1 MSTEPIDQSPGP
13 RPVQDPGPDR
23 KVIGIGMAAVVAV
36 VGWAALGEDSF
47 GDASATALRW
57 VLGNFAWL
65 FVTAA
70 DVFLVLC
77 VVIALS
83 RFGRIRLGADDS
95 EPEFTNLAW
104 IAMMFSA
111 GMGIGLMF
119 YGVGEPLQHY
129 LSPPPATGVEPG
141 TGAAARTAME
151 YSFFHWTLTPWA
163 IYGMAGL
170 ALAYSGFRKGR
181 GNTLSA
187 AFVPLLG
194 ERRARSWPGRSIDL
208 LAVFATVFGTATSLG
223 LGALQ
228 VAEGL
233 NITAGVKDSTA
244 TELIIIVSLSAAFVL
259 SAFSGLHKGVKW
271 LSTLNIVLA
280 AALMLFVFLLG
291 PTVYVL
297 DTIPASV
304 GGYLHQLL
312 PMASRTGAFSDRAW
326 LGAWTIFYWAWWL
339 SWAPF
344 VGTFI
349 ARISRGRTVR
359 EFLFGVL
366 LVPSGATVV
375 WFCVMGG
382 TAIRLDSTGA
392 ADLAGAVKDGAE
404 ASLFAMLDALPIGTV
419 TSYIAMLLVMTYF
432 VTSADSASLVMGSL
446 TSRGA
451 LNPPTWLVVAWGVL
465 MAAVAAVLLV
475 AGGLNSLQTATI
487 LVALPFVLVMLALC
501 WSLLKELREDPGAG
515 PARHHALHGV
525 GDAVRAMVGEAVGER
540 GAGTGAARHHR
551 LRRAAARSRT
561 EGDEERER
569 GEVRAGRG
577 ESGEE

>member
-1 MSTEPIDQSPGP
+1 MSTEKIIPDGPADSGPGS
-13 RPVQDPGPDR
+13 GPDGR
-23 KVIGIGMAAVVAV
+23 PDGKVIGIGIAAVVAV

-47 GDASATALRW
+47 DSASSTALKW
-57 VLGNFAWL
+57 VLANFAWL
-65 FVTAA
+65 FVVAA
-70 DVFLVLC
+70 DTFLVLC
-77 VVIALS
+77 LVIALS

-119 YGVGEPLQHY
+119 YGVGEPLTHF
-129 LSPPPATGVEPG
+129 LFPPPASGVAPG
-141 TGAAARTAME
+141 TGAAARTALE

-163 IYGMAGL
+163 IYGIAGL
-170 ALAYSGFRKGR
+170 ALAYAGFRKGR
-181 GNTLSA
+181 GNRLSS
-187 AFVPLLG
+187 AFVPLIG
-194 ERRARSWPGRSIDL
+194 ARRAASWPGRAIDL

-233 NITAGVKDSTA
+233 NLTMDVENTTA
-244 TELIIIVSLSAAFVL
+244 TQLIIIVSLSAAFVL

-280 AALMLFVFLLG
+280 GCLMLFVFLLG
-291 PTVYVL
+291 PTVYIL

-304 GGYLHQLL
+304 GGYLDQLL
-312 PMASRTGAFSDRAW
+312 PMASRTGAFTDREW

-349 ARISRGRTVR
+349 ARISRGRTIR
-359 EFLFGVL
+359 EFLVGVL

-382 TAIRLDSTGA
+382 TAIRLQSTGA
-392 ADLAGAVKDGAE
+392 ADLAGALKNGAE
-404 ASLFAMLDALPIGTV
+404 ASLFSMLEALPIGTV
-419 TSYIAMLLVMTYF
+419 TSVIAMLLVMTYF

-451 LNPPTWLVVAWGVL
+451 LHPPTWLVVTWGVL

-475 AGGLNSLQTATI
+475 AGGLSSLQTATI
-487 LVALPFVLVMLALC
+487 LVALPFVVVMLVLCFALV
-501 WSLLKELREDPGAG
+501 KELRQDPGAG
-515 PARHHALHGV
+515 PARHHALHGLR
-525 GDAVRAMVGEAVGER
+525 DAVRTLVGEAMTEQG
-540 GAGTGAARHHR
+540 GDRHHR
-551 LRRAAARSRT
+551 LRRAARSRS
-561 EGDEERER
+561 EGEPPE
-569 GEVRAGRG
+569 GGL
-577 ESGEE
+577 

>member
-1 MSTEPIDQSPGP
+1 MSTEKIIPDGP
-13 RPVQDPGPDR
+13 ADGGPDSGPDGR
-23 KVIGIGMAAVVAV
+23 PDGKVIGIGIAAVVAV

-47 GDASATALRW
+47 DSASSTALKW
-57 VLGNFAWL
+57 VLANFAWL
-65 FVTAA
+65 FVVAA
-70 DVFLVLC
+70 DTFLVLC
-77 VVIALS
+77 LVIALS

-119 YGVGEPLQHY
+119 YGVGEPLTHF
-129 LSPPPATGVEPG
+129 LFPPPASGVAPG
-141 TGAAARTAME
+141 TGAAARTALE

-163 IYGMAGL
+163 IYGIAGL
-170 ALAYSGFRKGR
+170 ALAYAGFRKGR
-181 GNTLSA
+181 GNRLSS
-187 AFVPLLG
+187 AFVPLIG
-194 ERRARSWPGRSIDL
+194 ARRAASWPGRAIDL

-233 NITAGVKDSTA
+233 NLTMDVENTTA
-244 TELIIIVSLSAAFVL
+244 TQLIIIVSLSAAFVL

-280 AALMLFVFLLG
+280 GCLMLFVFLLG
-291 PTVYVL
+291 PTVYIL

-304 GGYLHQLL
+304 GGYLDQLL
-312 PMASRTGAFSDRAW
+312 PMASRTGAFTDREW

-349 ARISRGRTVR
+349 ARISRGRTIR
-359 EFLFGVL
+359 EFLVGVL

-382 TAIRLDSTGA
+382 TAIRLQSTGA
-392 ADLAGAVKDGAE
+392 ADLAGALKNGAE
-404 ASLFAMLDALPIGTV
+404 ASLFSMLEALPIGTV
-419 TSYIAMLLVMTYF
+419 TSVIAMLLVMTYF
-432 VTSADSASLVMGSL
+432 ITSADSASLVMGSL

-451 LNPPTWLVVAWGVL
+451 LHPPTWLVVTWGVL

-475 AGGLNSLQTATI
+475 AGGLSSLQTATI
-487 LVALPFVLVMLALC
+487 LVALPFVVVMLVLC
-501 WSLLKELREDPGAG
+501 FALLKELREDPGAG
-515 PARHHALHGV
+515 PARHHALHGLR
-525 GDAVRAMVGEAVGER
+525 DAVRTLVGEAMTEQG
-540 GAGTGAARHHR
+540 GDRHHR
-551 LRRAAARSRT
+551 LRRAARSRS
-561 EGDEERER
+561 EGEPPE
-569 GEVRAGRG
+569 GGL
-577 ESGEE
+577 

>member
-1 MSTEPIDQSPGP
+1 MNERPSPGHVP
-13 RPVQDPGPDR
+13 ERHAPDTA
-23 KVIGIGMAAVVAV
+23 VIGIGVAAVVAV
-36 VGWAALGEDSF
+36 VGWAALGKDSF
-47 GDASATALRW
+47 DSASSSALSW
-57 VLGNFAWL
+57 VLNNFAWL
-65 FVTAA
+65 FVVAA
-70 DVFLVLC
+70 DTFLVLC

-119 YGVGEPLQHY
+119 YGVGEPLQHF
-129 LSPPPATGVEPG
+129 LDPPPGGGPAG

-163 IYGMAGL
+163 IYGIAGL
-170 ALAYSGFRKGR
+170 ALAYAGFRKGR
-181 GNTLSA
+181 GNRLSS

-194 ERRARSWPGRSIDL
+194 ERRAASWQGRAIDL

-233 NITAGVKDSTA
+233 NLTMGVEDSTA
-244 TELIIIVSLSAAFVL
+244 TELIIIAALSAAFVL

-280 AALMLFVFLLG
+280 AGLALFVFLLG

-312 PMASRTGAFSDRAW
+312 PMASRTGAFTDRDW

-349 ARISRGRTVR
+349 ARISRGRTIR
-359 EFLFGVL
+359 EFLVGVL

-382 TAIRLDSTGA
+382 TAIRLESTGE
-392 ADLAGAVKDGAE
+392 ADLATAVEDGAE
-404 ASLFAMLDALPIGTV
+404 ASLFAMLEALPLGTV
-419 TSYIAMLLVMTYF
+419 TSVLAMLLVMTYF

-446 TSRGA
+446 TSRGS
-451 LNPPTWLVVAWGVL
+451 LHPPTWLVVTWGVL

-475 AGGLNSLQTATI
+475 AGGLDSLQTATI
-487 LVALPFVLVMLALC
+487 LVALPFVVVMLVLC
-501 WSLLKELREDPGAG
+501 WALLKELREDPGAG
-515 PARHHALHGV
+515 PARHHALHGMR
-525 GDAVRAMVGEAVGER
+525 DAVRTLVGEAMTEQG
-540 GAGTGAARHHR
+540 GGSRHHR
-551 LRRAAARSRT
+551 LHRAARSRT
-561 EGDEERER
+561 DAEGDEPPR
-569 GEVRAGRG
+569 
-577 ESGEE
+577 SGGA

>member
-1 MSTEPIDQSPGP
+1 MSTEPIDQIPGQSP
-13 RPVQDPGPDR
+13 RPDA

-36 VGWAALGEDSF
+36 VGWAALGKDSF
-47 GDASATALRW
+47 DDATSSALGW
-57 VLGNFAWL
+57 VLSTFAWL

-77 VVIALS
+77 VVIAAS
-83 RFGRIRLGADDS
+83 RFGRIRLGSDDS

-129 LSPPPATGVEPG
+129 LAPPPATGVPPQS
-141 TGAAARTAME
+141 GAAARTAME

-163 IYGMAGL
+163 IYGIAGL
-170 ALAYSGFRKGR
+170 ALAYAGFRKGR

-187 AFVPLLG
+187 AFVPLMG
-194 ERRARSWPGRSIDL
+194 ERRARSWPGKAVDL

-233 NITAGVKDSTA
+233 NITLGVKDSTT

-259 SAFSGLHKGVKW
+259 SAFSGLNKGVKW

-312 PMASRTGAFSDRAW
+312 PMASRTGAFTDRTW
-326 LGAWTIFYWAWWL
+326 LGTWTIFYWAWWL

-349 ARISRGRTVR
+349 ARISHGRTVR
-359 EFLFGVL
+359 EFLIGVL
-366 LVPSGATVV
+366 LVPSGATVI

-392 ADLAGAVKDGAE
+392 ADLAGAVKGGPE

-419 TSYIAMLLVMTYF
+419 TSYLAMLLVMTYF

-451 LNPPTWLVVAWGVL
+451 LHPRTWLVVAWGVL

-475 AGGLNSLQTATI
+475 AGGLTSLQTGTI
-487 LVALPFVLVMLALC
+487 LVALPFVLVMLGLC
-501 WSLLKELREDPGAG
+501 WALLKELRTDPGAG
-515 PARHHALHGV
+515 PARHHAPHGV
-525 GDAVRAMVGEAVGER
+525 GDVVRTMVGDAP
-540 GAGTGAARHHR
+540 AGPGPSRHHR
-551 LRRAAARSRT
+551 LRRAARSRSGG
-561 EGDEERER
+561 EDEQER
-569 GEVRAGRG
+569 
-577 ESGEE
+577 

>member
-1 MSTEPIDQSPGP
+1 MSTEKI
-13 RPVQDPGPDR
+13 VPDGTPDG
-23 KVIGIGMAAVVAV
+23 KVIGIGVAAVAAV

-47 GDASATALRW
+47 DSASSSALKW
-57 VLGNFAWL
+57 VLANFAWL
-65 FVTAA
+65 FVVAA
-70 DVFLVLC
+70 DTFLVLC
-77 VVIALS
+77 LVIAFS

-119 YGVGEPLQHY
+119 YGVGEPLTHF
-129 LSPPPATGVEPG
+129 LFPPPASGVAPG
-141 TGAAARTAME
+141 TGAAARTALE

-163 IYGMAGL
+163 IYGIAGL
-170 ALAYSGFRKGR
+170 ALAYAGFRKGR
-181 GNTLSA
+181 GNRLSS
-187 AFVPLLG
+187 AFVPLMG
-194 ERRARSWPGRSIDL
+194 ARRADAWPGKAIDL

-233 NITAGVKDSTA
+233 NLTMDVENSTA
-244 TELIIIVSLSAAFVL
+244 TQLIIIVALSAAFVL

-280 AALMLFVFLLG
+280 GCLMLFVFLLG
-291 PTVYVL
+291 PTVYIL

-304 GGYLHQLL
+304 GGYLDQLL
-312 PMASRTGAFSDRAW
+312 PMASRTGAFTDREW

-349 ARISRGRTVR
+349 ARISRGRTIR
-359 EFLFGVL
+359 EFLVGVL

-382 TAIRLDSTGA
+382 TAIRLESTGA
-392 ADLAGAVKDGAE
+392 ADLATAMKDGAE
-404 ASLFAMLDALPIGTV
+404 ASLFAMLEALPIGTV
-419 TSYIAMLLVMTYF
+419 TSVLAMLLVMTYF
-432 VTSADSASLVMGSL
+432 ITSADSASLVMGSL

-451 LNPPTWLVVAWGVL
+451 LHPPTWLVVTWGVL

-475 AGGLNSLQTATI
+475 AGGLKSLQTATI
-487 LVALPFVLVMLALC
+487 LVALPFVVVMLVLCFAL
-501 WSLLKELREDPGAG
+501 LRELREDPGAG
-515 PARHHALHGV
+515 PARHHALHGLR
-525 GDAVRAMVGEAVGER
+525 DAVRALVGEAMDEKGGDRLQRSRQVEKAR
-540 GAGTGAARHHR
+540 TGAEPPPG
-551 LRRAAARSRT
+551 
-561 EGDEERER
+561 EG
-569 GEVRAGRG
+569 
-577 ESGEE
+577 

>member
-1 MSTEPIDQSPGP
+1 MSTDMNEGPSPDHVP
-13 RPVQDPGPDR
+13 ERHAPDAR
-23 KVIGIGMAAVVAV
+23 VIGIGVAAVVGV
-36 VGWAALGEDSF
+36 VAWAALGKDSF
-47 GDASATALRW
+47 DSASSAALSW
-57 VLGNFAWL
+57 VLSNFAWL
-65 FVTAA
+65 FVVAA
-70 DVFLVLC
+70 DAFLVLC
-77 VVIALS
+77 VVLALS

-119 YGVGEPLQHY
+119 YGVGEPLQHF
-129 LSPPPATGVEPG
+129 LTPPPGGGPAG

-163 IYGMAGL
+163 IYGIAGL
-170 ALAYSGFRKGR
+170 ALAYAGFRKGR
-181 GNTLSA
+181 GNRLSS

-194 ERRARSWPGRSIDL
+194 ERRAASWQGRAIDL

-233 NITAGVKDSTA
+233 NLTMGVEASTT
-244 TELIIIVSLSAAFVL
+244 TELIIIISLSAAFVL

-280 AALMLFVFLLG
+280 ACLALFVFLLG

-304 GGYLHQLL
+304 GGYLHELL
-312 PMASRTGAFSDRAW
+312 PMASRTGAFTDRDW

-349 ARISRGRTVR
+349 ARISRGRTIR
-359 EFLFGVL
+359 EFLVGVL

-382 TAIRLDSTGA
+382 TAIRLESTGE
-392 ADLAGAVKDGAE
+392 ADLATAVKDGAE
-404 ASLFAMLDALPIGTV
+404 ASLFAMLEALPLGTF
-419 TSYIAMLLVMTYF
+419 TSVVAMLLVMTYF

-446 TSRGA
+446 TSRGS
-451 LNPPTWLVVAWGVL
+451 LHPPTWLVVTWGVL

-487 LVALPFVLVMLALC
+487 LVALPFVVVMLLLC
-501 WSLLKELREDPGAG
+501 WALVRELREDPGAG
-515 PARHHALHGV
+515 PARHHALHGMR
-525 GDAVRAMVGEAVGER
+525 DAVRALVGEAMTEQGS
-540 GAGTGAARHHR
+540 GSRHHR
-551 LRRAAARSRT
+551 LRRAARSRT
-561 EGDEERER
+561 DAEGDEPPRD
-569 GEVRAGRG
+569 GGA
-577 ESGEE
+577 

>member
-1 MSTEPIDQSPGP
+1 MSTEEIIPDGVPG
-13 RPVQDPGPDR
+13 DGPDGR
-23 KVIGIGMAAVVAV
+23 PDGKVIGIGIAAVVAV

-47 GDASATALRW
+47 DSASSSALKW
-57 VLGNFAWL
+57 VLANFAWL
-65 FVTAA
+65 FVVAA
-70 DVFLVLC
+70 DTFLVLC
-77 VVIALS
+77 LVIALS

-119 YGVGEPLQHY
+119 YGVGEPLTHF
-129 LSPPPATGVEPG
+129 LFPPPASGVAPG
-141 TGAAARTAME
+141 TGAAARTALE

-163 IYGMAGL
+163 IYGIAGL
-170 ALAYSGFRKGR
+170 ALAYAGFRKGR
-181 GNTLSA
+181 GNRLSS
-187 AFVPLLG
+187 AFVPLMG
-194 ERRARSWPGRSIDL
+194 ARRAASWPGKAIDL

-233 NITAGVKDSTA
+233 NLTMDVENTTSTQ
-244 TELIIIVSLSAAFVL
+244 LIIIVSLSAAFVL

-280 AALMLFVFLLG
+280 ACLMLFVFLLG
-291 PTVYVL
+291 PTVYIL

-304 GGYLHQLL
+304 GGYLDQLL
-312 PMASRTGAFSDRAW
+312 PMASRTGAFTDREW

-349 ARISRGRTVR
+349 ARISRGRTIR
-359 EFLFGVL
+359 EFLVGVL

-382 TAIRLDSTGA
+382 TAIRLQSTGA
-392 ADLAGAVKDGAE
+392 ADLAGALKDGAE
-404 ASLFAMLDALPIGTV
+404 ASLFAMLEALPIGTV
-419 TSYIAMLLVMTYF
+419 TSVIAMLLVMTYF
-432 VTSADSASLVMGSL
+432 ITSADSASLVMGSL
-446 TSRGA
+446 TSRGS
-451 LNPPTWLVVAWGVL
+451 LHPPTWLVVTWGVL

-475 AGGLNSLQTATI
+475 AGGLSSLQTATI
-487 LVALPFVLVMLALC
+487 LVALPFVVVMLVLC
-501 WSLLKELREDPGAG
+501 FALLKELREDPGAG
-515 PARHHALHGV
+515 PARHHALHGLR
-525 GDAVRAMVGEAVGER
+525 DAVRALVGEAMTEQG
-540 GAGTGAARHHR
+540 GDRHHR
-551 LRRAAARSRT
+551 LRRAAQARS
-561 EGDEERER
+561 EGEPPE
-569 GEVRAGRG
+569 GGR
-577 ESGEE
+577 

>member
-1 MSTEPIDQSPGP
+1 MSTEPIEPTP
-13 RPVQDPGPDR
+13 RERHAPDA
-23 KVIGIGMAAVVAV
+23 KVIGIGVVAVVAV
-36 VGWAALGEDSF
+36 VAWAALGEDSF
-47 GDASATALRW
+47 DSASSTALQW
-57 VLGNFAWL
+57 VLSNFAWL
-65 FVTAA
+65 FVIAA
-70 DVFLVLC
+70 DTFLVLC

-119 YGVGEPLQHY
+119 YGVGEPLQHF
-129 LSPPPATGVEPG
+129 LSPPPASGVPAG

-163 IYGMAGL
+163 IYGIAGL
-170 ALAYSGFRKGR
+170 ALAYAGFRKGR
-181 GNTLSA
+181 GNRLSS
-187 AFVPLLG
+187 AFVPLMG
-194 ERRARSWPGRSIDL
+194 ARRANSWPGKAIDL

-233 NITAGVKDSTA
+233 NLTMGVENTTSTQ
-244 TELIIIVSLSAAFVL
+244 LIIIVSLSAAFVL

-280 AALMLFVFLLG
+280 ACLMLFVFLIG
-291 PTVYVL
+291 PTVYIL

-312 PMASRTGAFSDRAW
+312 PMASRTGAFTDRAW
-326 LGAWTIFYWAWWL
+326 LGTWTIFYWAWWL

-349 ARISRGRTVR
+349 ARISRGRTIR
-359 EFLFGVL
+359 EFLMGVL

-382 TAIRLDSTGA
+382 TAIRLESTGE
-392 ADLAGAVKDGAE
+392 ADLAATVEDGPE

-419 TSYIAMLLVMTYF
+419 TSVLAMILVMTYF
-432 VTSADSASLVMGSL
+432 ITSADSASLVMGSL
-446 TSRGA
+446 TSRGS
-451 LNPPTWLVVAWGVL
+451 LNPPTWLVVMWGVL

-475 AGGLNSLQTATI
+475 AGGLSSLQTATI
-487 LVALPFVLVMLALC
+487 LVALPFVVVMLTLC
-501 WSLLKELREDPGAG
+501 FALLKELREDPGAG
-515 PARHHALHGV
+515 PVRHHALHGV
-525 GDAVRAMVGEAVGER
+525 GDAVRTLVGEAMTEQG
-540 GAGTGAARHHR
+540 GGSSRHHR
-551 LRRAAARSRT
+551 LRRAAKART
-561 EGDEERER
+561 DAEEE
-569 GEVRAGRG
+569 
-577 ESGEE
+577 ES

>member
-1 MSTEPIDQSPGP
+1 MSTERTAREPGRNP
-13 RPVQDPGPDR
+13 RPDA
-23 KVIGIGMAAVVAV
+23 KVIGIGMAAVVGL
-36 VGWAALGEDSF
+36 VGWAALGKASF
-47 GDASATALRW
+47 DTASSTALGW
-57 VLGNFAWL
+57 VLANFAWL

-77 VVIALS
+77 LVIAVS

-95 EPEFTNLAW
+95 EPEFSNLAW

-119 YGVGEPLQHY
+119 YGVGEPLQHF
-129 LSPPPATGVEPG
+129 LSPPPATGVAAG
-141 TGAAARTAME
+141 TGDAARVALE
-151 YSFFHWTLTPWA
+151 YSFFHWTFVPWA
-163 IYGMAGL
+163 IYGIAGL
-170 ALAYSGFRKGR
+170 ALAYAGFRKGR

-194 ERRARSWPGRSIDL
+194 ERRAAAWPGRAIDL

-233 NITAGVKDSTA
+233 HLTAGVRASTA
-244 TELIIIVSLSAAFVL
+244 TELIIIATLSAAFVL

-280 AALMLFVFLLG
+280 AALAAFVFLLG
-291 PTVYVL
+291 PTVYIL
-297 DTIPASV
+297 DTVPAAL
-304 GGYLHQLL
+304 GGFLHDVV

-359 EFLFGVL
+359 EFLIGVL
-366 LVPSGATVV
+366 LVPSGATVI

-382 TAIRLDSTGA
+382 TAIRLESTGA
-392 ADLAGAVKDGAE
+392 ADLAGSVKAGAE

-419 TSYIAMLLVMTYF
+419 TSYLAMLLVMTYF

-475 AGGLNSLQTATI
+475 AGGLSSLQTATI
-487 LVALPFVLVMLALC
+487 LVALPFVLVMLGLC
-501 WSLLKELREDPGAG
+501 WALLKELRTDPGAG
-515 PARHHALHGV
+515 PARHPALHGV
-525 GDAVRAMVGEAVGER
+525 RDAVRAMVGEAITEQ
-540 GAGTGAARHHR
+540 GAARHHR
-551 LRRAAARSRT
+551 LRRAARSRT
-561 EGDEERER
+561 DKDED
-569 GEVRAGRG
+569 GGT
-577 ESGEE
+577 

>member
-1 MSTEPIDQSPGP
+1 MSTERTAREPGRNP
-13 RPVQDPGPDR
+13 RPDA
-23 KVIGIGMAAVVAV
+23 KVIGIGMAAVVGL
-36 VGWAALGEDSF
+36 VGWAALGKASF
-47 GDASATALRW
+47 DTASSTALGW
-57 VLGNFAWL
+57 VLANFAWL

-77 VVIALS
+77 LVIAVS

-95 EPEFTNLAW
+95 EPEFSNLAW

-119 YGVGEPLQHY
+119 YGVGEPLQHF
-129 LSPPPATGVEPG
+129 LSPPPATGVAAG
-141 TGAAARTAME
+141 TGDAARVALE
-151 YSFFHWTLTPWA
+151 YSFFHWTFVPWA
-163 IYGMAGL
+163 IYGIAGL
-170 ALAYSGFRKGR
+170 ALAYAGFRKGR

-194 ERRARSWPGRSIDL
+194 ERRAAAWPGRAIDL

-233 NITAGVKDSTA
+233 HLTAGVRASTA
-244 TELIIIVSLSAAFVL
+244 TELIIIATLSAAFVL

-280 AALMLFVFLLG
+280 AALAAFVFLLG
-291 PTVYVL
+291 PTVYIL
-297 DTIPASV
+297 DTIPASL
-304 GGYLHQLL
+304 GGFLHDVV

-359 EFLFGVL
+359 EFLVGVL
-366 LVPSGATVV
+366 LVPSGATVI

-382 TAIRLDSTGA
+382 TAIRLESTGA
-392 ADLAGAVKDGAE
+392 ADLAGSVKTGAE

-419 TSYIAMLLVMTYF
+419 TSYLAMLLVMTYF

-475 AGGLNSLQTATI
+475 AGGLSSLQTATI
-487 LVALPFVLVMLALC
+487 LVALPFVLVMLGLC
-501 WSLLKELREDPGAG
+501 WALLKELRTDPGAG
-515 PARHHALHGV
+515 PARHPALHGV
-525 GDAVRAMVGEAVGER
+525 RDAVRAMVGEAITEQ
-540 GAGTGAARHHR
+540 GAARHHR
-551 LRRAAARSRT
+551 LRRAARSRT
-561 EGDEERER
+561 DKDED
-569 GEVRAGRG
+569 GGT
-577 ESGEE
+577 